1 MRRSKFRGGGDRKRT
16 VTNGGT
22 YCGQHSDSNAVQGGN
37 KKKRSRVWRIN
48 GDTESRLEAPQAKIY
63 GSKDALVVRHEQVVA
78 DNAGIRA
85 DVESCCD
92 RGGAIEGY
100 IVPAPHAPVEVGRMN
115 TPLWGWRVGFGLQ
128 TAQEVYLRYID
139 MKSLATTYVA
149 SEIIGSNVIMR

>member
-1 MRRSKFRGGGDRKRT
+1 M
-16 VTNGGT
+16 TNGGT

-92 RGGAIEGY
+92 RG
-100 IVPAPHAPVEVGRMN
+100 V
-115 TPLWGWRVGFGLQ
+115 
-128 TAQEVYLRYID
+128 
-139 MKSLATTYVA
+139 
-149 SEIIGSNVIMR
+149 